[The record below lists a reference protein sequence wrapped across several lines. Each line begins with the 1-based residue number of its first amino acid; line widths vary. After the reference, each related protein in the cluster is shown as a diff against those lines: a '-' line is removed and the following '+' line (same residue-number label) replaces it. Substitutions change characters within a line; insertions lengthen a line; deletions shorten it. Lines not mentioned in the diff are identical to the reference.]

1 MLVGAGA
8 GTAEFEPP
16 PPPPQALRKTA
27 AAQIQAGPRN
37 GTCKRLMW
45 RNFPGIALLIP
56 DAAEKTMGSRELT
69 IPVPRAT
76 VTTMRSVPV
85 PAQAADTMT
94 IWSEGEVLPDPTLAL
109 HALTHAL
116 HYGSS
121 IFEGIRV
128 YPTRSGAA
136 IFRLREHVERLYE
149 GAAVYGMTMP
159 FDADAM
165 FETIRSTVAASGR
178 DSAYVR
184 PLVYYAGATVRLAP
198 ETICETNVLVAVLP
212 FAGLR
217 PGQVQYSAGL
227 TTVMKTPS
235 AALPSHVKAGGH
247 YTNSIRALH
256 EVNRRGFDEAV
267 LLNDRGEIA
276 EGSGEN
282 IFVVRDGALLTN
294 DKRADILPGIT
305 RDSVLTLAREA
316 GLSVTI
322 RPLTL
327 DDLTGADEAFFTGT
341 AAEVVPISR
350 FESRAMTEGP
360 ITERLRTTY
369 ASIVRGEIPAPAAWL
384 TLV

>member
-1 MLVGAGA
+1 
-8 GTAEFEPP
+8 
-16 PPPPQALRKTA
+16 
-27 AAQIQAGPRN
+27 
-37 GTCKRLMW
+37 
-45 RNFPGIALLIP
+45 
-56 DAAEKTMGSRELT
+56 
-69 IPVPRAT
+69 
-76 VTTMRSVPV
+76 MRSI
-85 PAQAADTMT
+85 PAIAQTADGMT
-94 IWSEGEVLPDPTLAL
+94 IWSEGQMLTDATLAL

-121 IFEGIRV
+121 VFEGIRV
-128 YPTRSGAA
+128 YPTQHGAA

-149 GAAVYGMTMP
+149 GAATYGMTMP
-159 FDADAM
+159 FDADTM

-184 PLVYYAGATVRLAP
+184 PLAYYAGATVRLAP

-282 IFVVRDGALLTN
+282 IFVVRDGELYTN
-294 DKRADILPGIT
+294 DRSADILPGIT
-305 RDSVLTLAREA
+305 RDSVLALAREA
-316 GLSVTI
+316 GINVTI
-322 RPLTL
+322 RPLSVE
-327 DDLTGADEAFFTGT
+327 DLAQSDEAFFTGT

-360 ITERLRTTY
+360 ITERLRTAY
-369 ASIVRGEIPAPAAWL
+369 ASIVRGQAPAPTRWL
-384 TLV
+384 TFV

>member
-1 MLVGAGA
+1 
-8 GTAEFEPP
+8 
-16 PPPPQALRKTA
+16 
-27 AAQIQAGPRN
+27 
-37 GTCKRLMW
+37 
-45 RNFPGIALLIP
+45 
-56 DAAEKTMGSRELT
+56 
-69 IPVPRAT
+69 
-76 VTTMRSVPV
+76 MRSI
-85 PAQAADTMT
+85 PAIAQTADGMT
-94 IWSEGEVLPDPTLAL
+94 IWSEGQMLTDATLAL

-121 IFEGIRV
+121 VFEGIRV
-128 YPTRSGAA
+128 YPTQHGAA

-149 GAAVYGMTMP
+149 GAATYGMTMP
-159 FDADAM
+159 FDADTM

-184 PLVYYAGATVRLAP
+184 PLAYYAGATVRLAP

-282 IFVVRDGALLTN
+282 IFVVRDGELYTN
-294 DKRADILPGIT
+294 DRSADILPGIT
-305 RDSVLTLAREA
+305 RDSVLALAREA
-316 GLSVTI
+316 GINVTI
-322 RPLTL
+322 RPLSVE
-327 DDLTGADEAFFTGT
+327 DLAQSDEAFFTGT

-350 FESRAMTEGP
+350 FESRTMTEGP
-360 ITERLRTTY
+360 ITKRLRTAY
-369 ASIVRGEIPAPAAWL
+369 ASIVRGQAPAPARWL